1 MMCSKKCKKIA
12 KAKIQNSIYE
22 KLLLV
27 TELSNIEI
35 DYLKKEIINNNKI
48 IKK

>member
-1 MMCSKKCKKIA
+1 MMCSEKCKKI
-12 KAKIQNSIYE
+12 
-22 KLLLV
+22 
-27 TELSNIEI
+27 ELSNIEI